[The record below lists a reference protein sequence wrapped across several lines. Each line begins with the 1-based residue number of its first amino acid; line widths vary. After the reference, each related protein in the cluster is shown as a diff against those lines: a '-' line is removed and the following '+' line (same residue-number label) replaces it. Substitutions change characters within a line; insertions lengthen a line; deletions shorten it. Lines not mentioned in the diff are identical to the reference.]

1 VRLIPRDGADMHRYT
16 TKHEDDLR
24 LGAPYSPSKEG
35 WPCDTP
41 LREWL
46 AVLDERLRQVVSSVG
61 DLANRMDL
69 LAKQNA
75 EVPVR
80 LGVTDMRMN
89 GIDCRFDAVE
99 NRLCGVEGRLSGV
112 ETRLS
117 GVEGRLSGVETRLSG
132 VEGRLSGVETRLSGV
147 EGRLG
152 IVEERLT
159 HTATKTW
166 VLGCAVALLL
176 ATLSG
181 TLGGVWWI
189 LQQYIGPL
197 LRASAG

>member
-35 WPCDTP
+35 WSCDTP

-61 DLANRMDL
+61 DLAIRMDL

-99 NRLCGVEGRLSGV
+99 NRLC
-112 ETRLS
+112 
-117 GVEGRLSGVETRLSG
+117 G

>member
-35 WPCDTP
+35 WSCDTP

-61 DLANRMDL
+61 DLAIRMDL

-99 NRLCGVEGRLSGV
+99 NRLC
-112 ETRLS
+112 

>member
-1 VRLIPRDGADMHRYT
+1 VHLIPRHGADMHRYT
-16 TKHEDDLR
+16 TKHDDDLR
-24 LGAPYSPSKEG
+24 LAAPVSASKDDCS
-35 WPCDTP
+35 CDIP
-41 LREWL
+41 LRQWL
-46 AVLDERLRQVVSSVG
+46 AVLDERLRQVVNSVG
-61 DLANRMDL
+61 DLANRMEL

-80 LGVTDMRMN
+80 LGVTDTRMN
-89 GIDCRFDAVE
+89 AIDFRFDAVE
-99 NRLCGVEGRLSGV
+99 NRLCGVEGRLGA
-112 ETRLS
+112 
-117 GVEGRLSGVETRLSG
+117 VEGRLC
-132 VEGRLSGVETRLSGV
+132 GV

-152 IVEERLT
+152 VVEERLS

-189 LQQYIGPL
+189 VQQYIGPL

>member
-1 VRLIPRDGADMHRYT
+1 MHRYT
-16 TKHEDDLR
+16 TKHDDDLR
-24 LGAPYSPSKEG
+24 LGASQSASKDDCS
-35 WPCDTP
+35 CDIS
-41 LREWL
+41 LRPWL
-46 AVLDERLRQVVSSVG
+46 AVLDERLRQVVNSVG

-75 EVPVR
+75 EIPVR
-80 LGVTDMRMN
+80 LGVTDTRMN
-89 GIDCRFDAVE
+89 AIDCRFDAVE
-99 NRLCGVEGRLSGV
+99 NRLCGVEGRLG
-112 ETRLS
+112 
-117 GVEGRLSGVETRLSG
+117 
-132 VEGRLSGVETRLSGV
+132 GV

-152 IVEERLT
+152 VVEERLS

-189 LQQYIGPL
+189 VQQYIGPL

>member
-1 VRLIPRDGADMHRYT
+1 MHRYT
-16 TKHEDDLR
+16 TKHDDDLR
-24 LGAPYSPSKEG
+24 LGASQSASRDDCS
-35 WPCDTP
+35 CDIP
-41 LREWL
+41 LRQWL
-46 AVLDERLRQVVSSVG
+46 AVLDERLRQVVNSVG
-61 DLANRMDL
+61 DLASRMDL

-75 EVPVR
+75 EIPVR
-80 LGVTDMRMN
+80 LGVTDTRMN
-89 GIDCRFDAVE
+89 AIDCRFDAVD

-112 ETRLS
+112 E
-117 GVEGRLSGVETRLSG
+117 
-132 VEGRLSGVETRLSGV
+132 
-147 EGRLG
+147 GRLG
-152 IVEERLT
+152 VVEERLS

-189 LQQYIGPL
+189 VQQYIGPL